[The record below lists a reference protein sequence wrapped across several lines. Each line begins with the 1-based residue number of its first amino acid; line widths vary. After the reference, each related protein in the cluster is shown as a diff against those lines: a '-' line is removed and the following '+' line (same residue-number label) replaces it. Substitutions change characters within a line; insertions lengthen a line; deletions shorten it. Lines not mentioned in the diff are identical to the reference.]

1 MQDRVMG
8 SIISTSLHSKSDPD
22 FIPMFDEALWYSK
35 LTEDE
40 TYAKMIEA
48 IDPGMHLFKIW

>member
-1 MQDRVMG
+1 MG